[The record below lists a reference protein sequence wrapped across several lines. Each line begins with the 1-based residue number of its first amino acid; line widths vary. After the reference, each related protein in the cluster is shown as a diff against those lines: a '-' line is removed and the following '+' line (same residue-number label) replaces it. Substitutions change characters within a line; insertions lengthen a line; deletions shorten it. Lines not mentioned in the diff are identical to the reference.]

1 MPGKG
6 TYPSST
12 RRVGV
17 AFGVGIGA
25 RGHPEMSCGVRET
38 GADGHWAYV
47 WMIASRTMPEFH
59 RSGAP
64 MSRMQNH
71 ARLEGQRGD
80 PNAGIRVPVGPVTS
94 SDFSL
99 PCACTHAPG
108 QKYTSSFFSTAR
120 SLVHH
125 RFVISLSSNHG
136 TGTHIYIYKVKSCF

>member
-1 MPGKG
+1 
-6 TYPSST
+6 
-12 RRVGV
+12 
-17 AFGVGIGA
+17 
-25 RGHPEMSCGVRET
+25 MSYGVRET

-47 WMIASRTMPEFH
+47 WTIASRTMPEFH

-120 SLVHH
+120 SPVRH
-125 RFVISLSSNHG
+125 LSIIKSWYWYP
-136 TGTHIYIYKVKSCF
+136 YIYTKSKVVFRTGPVSRATLSCQSTMQRSDSTGGWSAI